1 MEIIAALL
9 VAAGMTTVVVALLA
23 RARAREQEL
32 MQILEMPFAEED
44 IVPEEVVQ
52 RLGLLQPG
60 AGMVDSMLERLDL
73 AEAIARKLESARI
86 PLRPGEF
93 GLGVALAAAAVST
106 WLLALSNQLLFGIL
120 GLVAVPLLASAWLN
134 IRIVRREKAFEEQ
147 LPNSLSL
154 IASSLQAGHTLLRA
168 IQLLI
173 TESQPPISEEFERTV
188 AETRLGVPLPDALL
202 RMSDRIQSRDF
213 EWVVH
218 AVKIQQTVG
227 GELAE
232 LLFTLADFMR
242 DREEVRREVRVL
254 TAEGRLSAY
263 ILSAL
268 PLFVAGWVQLTNP
281 EYLSALF
288 SGLGLVAL
296 TLGIVFSGIGLWVIL
311 RMVKG
316 VEL

>member
-1 MEIIAALL
+1 MQIIAALL
-9 VAAGMTTVVVALLA
+9 VAAGMSTVVVALLL
-23 RARAREQEL
+23 RARAREREL

-52 RLGLLQPG
+52 RLGLLQPS
-60 AGMVDSMLERLDL
+60 AGLVDSMLERLDL

-86 PLRPGEF
+86 PLRPGEL
-93 GLGVALAAAAVST
+93 GLGVALASAAVAM

-120 GLVAVPLLASAWLN
+120 GLVATPLLASAWLN
-134 IRIVRREKAFEEQ
+134 IRIGRREKAFEEQ

-202 RMSDRIQSRDF
+202 RMSERIQSRDF

-288 SGLGLVAL
+288 SGMGLVAL
-296 TLGIVFSGIGLWVIL
+296 TLGLVLSGVGLWVIL